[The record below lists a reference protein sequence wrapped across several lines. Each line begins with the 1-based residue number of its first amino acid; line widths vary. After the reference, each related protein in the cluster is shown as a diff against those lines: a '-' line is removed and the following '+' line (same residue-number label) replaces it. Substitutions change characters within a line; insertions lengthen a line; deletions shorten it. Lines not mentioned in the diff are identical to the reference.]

1 MDKLSLADVPAIAI
15 GAGILGTGGGGNTYL
30 GSVWLQRELRERERN
45 CHIIAADSVPD
56 DAYVCAIGG
65 MGAPTV
71 GIEKLP
77 TGNEYA
83 LAIQALEEHIGQKFY
98 ALICGEIGGSNSI
111 RPLIAALQLDLPV
124 VDGDAMGRAFPE
136 LQMDTF
142 AIYGL
147 SLSPLAL
154 ADCHGNIV
162 VLDHVDSPKRAEQYG
177 RAVTIEMGGTAA
189 LAMPAMSGRDMK
201 RTIIADT
208 YTLAQKLGETVLAAR
223 RRNEE
228 PAESVAAVGNGR
240 VLFHGKI
247 VDVERRTVQGF
258 ARGRIQLLGYGSTD
272 RSGDPDRF
280 EVVFQNE
287 NLVAWHNGEVVC
299 TVPDLICILNQ
310 DDGEPIGTE
319 MLRYGLRVSIIGL
332 PAPKELKTDAALAVV
347 GPAAFGY
354 PEVAYQPMPG
364 DLIEGGD

>member
-1 MDKLSLADVPAIAI
+1 MNYELTLADIPALAI
-15 GAGILGTGGGGNTYL
+15 GSGILGTGGGGNTYL
-30 GSVWLQRELRERERN
+30 GSIWLQRELRERQASCR
-45 CHIIAADSVPD
+45 IIDVDAVPD
-56 DAYVCAIGG
+56 DVTLCAIGG

-71 GIEKLP
+71 GVEKLP

-83 LAIQALEEHIGQKFY
+83 LAIRALEEHIGREFY
-98 ALICGEIGGSNSI
+98 ALICGEIGGSNSL

-147 SLSPLAL
+147 EMSPLTL

-189 LAMPAMSGRDMK
+189 LAMPSMTGHDMK

-208 YTLAQKLGETVLAAR
+208 YTLAQKLGDTVLAAR

-228 PAESVAAVGNGR
+228 PSEAVAAVGNGR
-240 VLFHGKI
+240 VLFRGKI
-247 VDVERRTVQGF
+247 VDVERKTVQGF
-258 ARGRIQLLGYGSTD
+258 ARGRIRLVGYGSA
-272 RSGDPDRF
+272 GDGQELDTF

-319 MLRYGLRVSIIGL
+319 MLRYGLRVAILGL
-332 PAPKELKTDAALAVV
+332 PAPKELKSDAALAVV

-354 PEVAYQPMPG
+354 TEVDFRPLPG
-364 DLIEGGD
+364 DLL